1 MSRRHKPRQQAQG
14 SRYQQARRNAARSK
28 PTREPEDGPGF
39 GGGDGGLDPAVDLA
53 LAQLFRRE
61 CSDCG
66 SQRLRWF
73 VGADA
78 DSVLGSAPRAPGRR
92 GRARRRGRRARPRAS
107 ARRSHPNPGSG
118 SCRRTPSRAEA
129 MLVQM
134 PDEWRAAA
142 DCWVCLRCGESGA
155 FGPSEWEPF

>member
-1 MSRRHKPRQQAQG
+1 MSRRRKPRQQAQG
-14 SRYQQARRNAARSK
+14 SRYQHQRRTAARSK
-28 PTREPEDGPGF
+28 PTREPGDSPGF
-39 GGGDGGLDPAVDLA
+39 GDGDVGLDPAVDLA

-66 SQRLRWF
+66 SERLRWF

-78 DSVLGSAPRAPGRR
+78 DNVLGSA
-92 GRARRRGRRARPRAS
+92 
-107 ARRSHPNPGSG
+107 
-118 SCRRTPSRAEA
+118 RAEA

-134 PDEWRAAA
+134 PSEWRAAA